1 MLAKSVHHIS
11 FAVRDL
17 EKSRAFYQD
26 LLGLEPIDRPE
37 MGLLGAWYAAGNS
50 QVHLIETPEGV
61 KVGTPPPSLTPLANH
76 SAFAIEDYAATL
88 EYLKERRAEILET
101 KPEIGQLWIRDPD
114 GNVIELIDSRGRG
127 PGTS

>member
-26 LLGLEPIDRPE
+26 LLGLEPIERPE

-61 KVGTPPPSLTPLANH
+61 KVGTPPESLTPLANH
-76 SAFAIEDYAATL
+76 SAFAIEDYAATV
-88 EYLKERRAEILET
+88 EYLKERQAEILET

-114 GNVIELIDSRGRG
+114 GNVIELIDQHGRG
-127 PGTS
+127 PGKS